1 MKKSLTELFD
11 CPISTLHIH
20 FDIRTQLH
28 WAIQNLQS
36 QLDTILASPDCFS
49 LENTEKRVYLS
60 KAISRFQ
67 GNLHE
72 LESGHN
78 TAIRELKNE
87 THYEKDLPL

>member
-11 CPISTLHIH
+11 CPISTLHAH

-36 QLDTILASPDCFS
+36 QLDAIIASPDCFS
-49 LENTEKRVYLS
+49 LENIEKRVYLS

-72 LESGHN
+72 LESGQN
-78 TAIRELKNE
+78 TAIRELKDE